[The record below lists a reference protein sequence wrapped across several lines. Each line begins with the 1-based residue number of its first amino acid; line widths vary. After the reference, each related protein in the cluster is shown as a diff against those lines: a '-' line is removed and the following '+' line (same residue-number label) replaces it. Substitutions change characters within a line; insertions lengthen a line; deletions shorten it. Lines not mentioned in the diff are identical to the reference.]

1 MQVEAKCDL
10 MKIFLMYSFF
20 SQTYLSYSNENFK
33 YFVFIFLHVAYNAC
47 FQNKTSDQSVLPHFL
62 ASKVDRNIA
71 FSEKY
76 KIVGI
81 YKIGY
86 K

>member
-1 MQVEAKCDL
+1 MHV
-10 MKIFLMYSFF
+10 
-20 SQTYLSYSNENFK
+20 FK
-33 YFVFIFLHVAYNAC
+33 
-47 FQNKTSDQSVLPHFL
+47 NKTSDQSVLPHIL
-62 ASKVDRNIA
+62 AGKVDRNIA